1 MRFRGEP
8 FSASAFRASSKALCS
23 PIFNPGAADYQNFAL
38 PASDEPNLVAK
49 ICQYIG
55 IEIREEMVYQFG
67 GQEETLD
74 TQETS

>member
-1 MRFRGEP
+1 MEMQPDFQE
-8 FSASAFRASSKALCS
+8 FE
-23 PIFNPGAADYQNFAL
+23 L
-38 PASDEPNLVAK
+38 PDSDEPTLIAK